1 MRALKPCVPPNQ
13 LNGNPVTTQAHE
25 GIETA
30 KRLENVTNMNVTTQ
44 AHEGI
49 ETHMHVSMHLHAPVT
64 TQAHEGIETKSGN
77 VLSTSLE

>member
-13 LNGNPVTTQAHE
+13 LNGNP
-25 GIETA
+25 
-30 KRLENVTNMNVTTQ
+30 VTTQ